1 MLVGG
6 GDADLGAPGR
16 GVSFISLRGV
26 TRTFGAFTALADLS
40 LEVEAGEF
48 ISIVGPSGCG
58 KSTLLQIIGGL
69 LPATRGVVQLKR
81 QIVTS
86 PPREMVYVFQQYNR
100 SLFPWRTMRR
110 NVAFALEDGG
120 MSRSEIERKCSEY
133 IELVGLK
140 GFEDHFPHQLSGG
153 MQQRLAVARALAFG
167 ADVILMDEPF
177 GSVDAQ
183 TRAGLQDLVL
193 RLWRQYRLTVLFVTH
208 DIDEAIYV
216 AQKVLVLS
224 RAPGK
229 IRAWVPTDL
238 GYPRHQVKTKEMP
251 QYLAHRRE
259 LYSLVF
265 PEGAEAQA

>member
-1 MLVGG
+1 M
-6 GDADLGAPGR
+6 
-16 GVSFISLRGV
+16 SL
-26 TRTFGAFTALADLS
+26 D
-40 LEVEAGEF
+40 VEAGEF
-48 ISIVGPSGCG
+48 IAIVGPSGCG

-69 LPATRGVVQLKR
+69 LPATGGEVRLGDKVV
-81 QIVTS
+81 TA
-86 PPREMVYVFQQYNR
+86 PPREMIYVFQQYNR
-100 SLFPWRTMRR
+100 SLFPWRTVRS
-110 NVAFALEDGG
+110 NVGFGLEDGG
-120 MSRSEIERKCSEY
+120 MSGADIDRKCAEY
-133 IELVGLK
+133 IDLVGLK
-140 GFEDHFPHQLSGG
+140 GFENHFPHQLSGG

-193 RLWRQYRLTVLFVTH
+193 RLWQQYKLTVLFVTH

-224 RAPGK
+224 KAPAK
-229 IRAWVPTDL
+229 IRAWVPTEL